1 LAEIAF
7 YDSHAGGLMILC
19 KTEMK
24 RAAIARQRFH
34 GSNHKPNCI
43 GDRMMAVE
51 QYKPELFFIQL
62 SDIAPAISKL
72 LKTYTS
78 RIRAHVSVGDVIN
91 RYGVSINYQV
101 FIEVLT
107 DRCRGCNETQFS
119 PPNFGD
125 CKDHRFVKEW
135 REIASGEAKEGT
147 QEALRRADSRV
158 AAWLKKR
165 GVK

>member
-1 LAEIAF
+1 MIAMSQSSGELLFLQLA
-7 YDSHAGGLMILC
+7 D
-19 KTEMK
+19 
-24 RAAIARQRFH
+24 
-34 GSNHKPNCI
+34 
-43 GDRMMAVE
+43 V
-51 QYKPELFFIQL
+51 
-62 SDIAPAISKL
+62 APAINKL

-101 FIEVLT
+101 FIEVMT

-147 QEALRRADSRV
+147 QEALKRADV
-158 AAWLKKR
+158 KTAEWLRKR
-165 GVK
+165 GIKI